1 MRPVEIRIMALVE
14 TGIMGPVEAGSG
26 VGCPGF
32 VRPRATPR
40 CVNRRL
46 RRRERAMATSPRRS
60 TAFRAQGRHETKQAM
75 QPAQRGIVALVE
87 TGIMGPVE
95 AGSGVGCP
103 GFVRPRATP
112 RCVNRRLRRRERAMA
127 TSPRRSAAFRAQDGW
142 RWQGWERWKGP
153 RAAALCGVV
162 MGVSET
168 AKRLE
173 AYSWASET
181 TGPLSEPRGLFTT
194 ASNRAPTR
202 CFAVLT
208 PL

>member
-1 MRPVEIRIMALVE
+1 MALVE

-26 VGCPGF
+26 VGCLDF
-32 VRPRATPR
+32 VRPQVTHR

-46 RRRERAMATSPRRS
+46 RRWERTTATAS
-60 TAFRAQGRHETKQAM
+60 
-75 QPAQRGIVALVE
+75 
-87 TGIMGPVE
+87 
-95 AGSGVGCP
+95 
-103 GFVRPRATP
+103 
-112 RCVNRRLRRRERAMA
+112 RC
-127 TSPRRSAAFRAQDGW
+127 SAAFRAQDGW

-181 TGPLSEPRGLFTT
+181 TGPLSEPSG
-194 ASNRAPTR
+194 
-202 CFAVLT
+202 
-208 PL
+208 